1 MKNDMD
7 KICLGLETCKNC
19 QGEHCYVGFAKE
31 TIQKHLTHKELEQNT
46 FIPSDGALDKVFDKE
61 LIIDS
66 LVDTIRILEKE
77 PMESE
82 LMALN
87 DIRKQLEFSLFK
99 KSIDIVEDLETYKRD
114 LESIDIII
122 ARQIFEM
129 LNSSGDR
136 SKR

>member
-1 MKNDMD
+1 M
-7 KICLGLETCKNC
+7 
-19 QGEHCYVGFAKE
+19 
-31 TIQKHLTHKELEQNT
+31 QNT
-46 FIPSDGALDKVFDKE
+46 FVPSDAVLDKVFDKE

-77 PMESE
+77 TSESE

-87 DIRKQLEFSLFK
+87 NIRKQLEFLLFK
-99 KSIDIVEDLETYKRD
+99 KSLDTIDDLEKYKRD

-122 ARQIFEM
+122 ARQIFET
-129 LNSSGDR
+129 LYSLGDK